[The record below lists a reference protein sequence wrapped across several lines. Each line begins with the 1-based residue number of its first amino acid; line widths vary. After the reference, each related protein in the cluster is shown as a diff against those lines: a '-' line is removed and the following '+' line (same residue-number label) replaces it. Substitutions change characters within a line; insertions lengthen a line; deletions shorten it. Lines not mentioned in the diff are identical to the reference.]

1 MTAGNNTLSFT
12 RGRGEDK
19 TPTLGLCFSFRSDWT
34 NMGQVSVPSP
44 ITATRGM
51 LGSGSFKLNRIT
63 WLKHVGRKW
72 FHDRSAVLQGGRGV
86 VESGTTTS
94 SVRVG

>member
-1 MTAGNNTLSFT
+1 MDTEHIFVGSLSSKTWLSWVYYGIVDFPYGGKMTAGNNTLSFT

-51 LGSGSFKLNRIT
+51 LGPG
-63 WLKHVGRKW
+63 
-72 FHDRSAVLQGGRGV
+72 
-86 VESGTTTS
+86 
-94 SVRVG
+94 